1 MSTDFLS
8 RVYRANSP
16 DQVRSLYDDW
26 AASYEAEIAENGYV
40 TPARCAEALLQAG
53 ADRQSPVLDFGCG
66 TGLSGL
72 ALKLAGFEVIDGRDL
87 SEGMIAKARDKGV
100 YRDLAPIG
108 PDDPVPTGYAAI
120 AAIGVVSPGAAPLP
134 VLDRLI
140 GALKPGGRIVFSF
153 NDHALEHA
161 EYRSKVDDL
170 TAVGGVR
177 ELFREYGEHLPGI
190 NLKSTVY
197 VLEKT

>member
-8 RVYRANSP
+8 RVYRAHSP
-16 DQVRSLYDDW
+16 EQVRALYDDW
-26 AASYEAEIAENGYV
+26 AATYEAEIAENGYV
-40 TPARCAEALLQAG
+40 TPRRCAEALLASGADPAG
-53 ADRQSPVLDFGCG
+53 AVLDFGCG

-72 ALKLAGFEVIDGRDL
+72 ALRLAGFELIDGRDL
-87 SEGMIAKARDKGV
+87 SDGMLAKARDKGV

-108 PDDPVPTGYAAI
+108 PDDPVPDGYSAI

-140 GALKPGGRIVFSF
+140 ASLPPGGRIVFSF
-153 NDHALEHA
+153 NDHALEHPDFRA
-161 EYRSKVDDL
+161 KADSL
-170 TAVGGVR
+170 TQAGTVR
-177 ELFREYGEHLPGI
+177 ELFREHGDHLPGI

-197 VLEKT
+197 VLEKV

>member
-16 DQVRSLYDDW
+16 VQVRSLYDDW
-26 AASYEAEIAENGYV
+26 AASYESEISENGYV
-40 TPARCAEALLQAG
+40 TPARCAEALLAAG
-53 ADRQSPVLDFGCG
+53 ADPKAPVLDFGCG

-72 ALKLAGFEVIDGRDL
+72 ALRLAGFEMIDGRDL
-87 SEGMIAKARDKGV
+87 SEGMLAKARDKGV

-108 PDDPVPTGYAAI
+108 PEGPVPTGYAAI

-140 GALKPGGRIVFSF
+140 DALAPGMRLVSEVHRAQVVMDAQAEAEPVGAYDPSTRAAKEYAEVADEVWRRI
-153 NDHALEHA
+153 H
-161 EYRSKVDDL
+161 
-170 TAVGGVR
+170 
-177 ELFREYGEHLPGI
+177 GEA
-190 NLKSTVY
+190 
-197 VLEKT
+197 